1 MTTFLK
7 TNNEQNNWN
16 TTNIPPSIL
25 PKNDPFDHHP
35 SGARNG
41 DTSDT
46 ASIWLDLTRFEM
58 WNEKIAL
65 ILLMVQ
71 KSGHQTT
78 TGMYTV
84 KPWK

>member
-35 SGARNG
+35 LGARNG

-58 WNEKIAL
+58 NEKIAL

-71 KSGHQTT
+71 KSGDQTT
-78 TGMYTV
+78 TGMYTE
-84 KPWK
+84 KHWK